1 MKKGDAFMT
10 EVMIGFVVGYIVLS
24 LVLVPFQYKYIKQLE
39 EMRKINSAK
48 GKTQSDMY
56 EEMEFQHQ
64 VLHANAQ
71 GNMLFFLANI
81 LATIIYKVK
90 NR

>member
-1 MKKGDAFMT
+1 MT
-10 EVMIGFVVGYIVLS
+10 QIMMWFVIGYIVLS
-24 LVLVPFQYKYIKQLE
+24 LVLVPFQYRYIKQLE
-39 EMRKINSAK
+39 EMRIINNAK
-48 GKTQSDMY
+48 KKSQGDMY
-56 EEMEFQHQ
+56 EEMEFEHQ

-90 NR
+90 HR